1 MNTLALSLALLLC
14 PTAQAHE
21 SRPDRTNRKQWTQQ
35 EIEKLNRKR
44 QNLQD
49 RMREL
54 QERLEDAESDEQRA
68 KIEMEMDRVQYEL
81 HETGAGRVPPGK
93 INEAKLNRMREELMK
108 FLQEELPEAARNL
121 KALVE
126 LHPDEGREVTL
137 DLYHRTRDMRKME
150 AHAPEF
156 YEIKLDELG
165 HDVKIRLL
173 SYRLTRKGHE
183 GDREKLKVDLRKALS
198 ELFDVRV
205 KMRELEV
212 QELEKRIEEVRGRLR
227 KQKANKTKIIDR
239 RLKEMS
245 GEEEDL
251 EFP

>member
-1 MNTLALSLALLLC
+1 MNILTLSLALLLC
-14 PTAQAHE
+14 PTAQHPE
-21 SRPDRTNRKQWTQQ
+21 GRPDPTIREKQAQQ
-35 EIEKLNRKR
+35 DNEKLNRRR
-44 QNLQD
+44 QELQD
-49 RMREL
+49 RMRAL
-54 QERLEDAESDEQRA
+54 QERFEHAETDEQRE
-68 KIEMEMDRVQYEL
+68 KIEMELDRVQYEL
-81 HETGAGRVPPGK
+81 HEIGAGRVPPGK
-93 INEAKLNRMREELMK
+93 INEAELNRMREALMK
-108 FLQEELPEAARNL
+108 FLQDELPGAARDL

-137 DLYHRTRDMRKME
+137 DLYHRTRGMREME
-150 AHAPEF
+150 EDAPEF
-156 YEIKLDELG
+156 YEIQLDELG
-165 HDVKIRLL
+165 LDVKIRLL
-173 SYRLTRKGHE
+173 SHRLTRKGHE

-227 KQKANKTKIIDR
+227 KQKANKKKIIDR